1 MDDFTYDCPSS
12 QPYHHFMPIPSVAP
26 SHSDSEAFST
36 SAPEPFKTHPHH
48 LNKHFSPFNYDQ
60 GFSTNHSPT
69 SSFPSHPSHDIF
81 SAHSAQHQPRHGG
94 VASTM
99 KLGKL
104 DSATS
109 EDNDELSPAQSR
121 RKAQNRTAQQAFRK
135 RKEKHVKDLEAKLAN
150 LEATQK
156 ETTAEN
162 ERLKRDL
169 TKVSTENKILRMRS
183 VSSASTANPG
193 RFNSSE
199 FYFNIL
205 QNQPNK
211 TPSRRITTSRDG
223 ERLLAAGATW
233 DFMLNHKLFKKG
245 LVDVGNVSEYLKNC
259 ARSDGHGPVFRE
271 SSIVAA
277 IEQSVISRT
286 DNLL

>member
-1 MDDFTYDCPSS
+1 MDHFTYDCPSS
-12 QPYHHFMPIPSVAP
+12 QPYHHFMPVPSVAS
-26 SHSDSEAFST
+26 SHSGSEALST
-36 SAPEPFKTHPHH
+36 SAPEPFKIHPHH
-48 LNKHFSPFNYDQ
+48 LNRHFSPFNYDQ
-60 GFSTNHSPT
+60 GYNTNHSPAGN
-69 SSFPSHPSHDIF
+69 FPNHPSQDIF
-81 SAHSAQHQPRHGG
+81 SVNSVQHQPRHGG

-135 RKEKHVKDLEAKLAN
+135 RKEKHVKDLETKLAD

-183 VSSASTANPG
+183 VSSASTTSPG
-193 RFNSSE
+193 CSE

-211 TPSRRITTSRDG
+211 IPSRRITTSRDG
-223 ERLLAAGATW
+223 ERLLAAGAAW

-245 LVDVGNVSEYLKNC
+245 LVDVGSVSEYLKNC

-271 SSIVAA
+271 SSIIAA
-277 IEQSVISRT
+277 IEQSVVSRT